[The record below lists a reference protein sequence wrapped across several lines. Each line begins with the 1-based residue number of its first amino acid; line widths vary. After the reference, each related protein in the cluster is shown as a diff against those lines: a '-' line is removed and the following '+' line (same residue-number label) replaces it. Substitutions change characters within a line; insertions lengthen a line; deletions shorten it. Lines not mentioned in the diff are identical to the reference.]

1 MAATA
6 ADSEIRKVLEQVLD
20 AMNAGDRDRLRS
32 FLAQRPDALHIGTD
46 PDEWMTSEEMVATLG
61 NVETLSV
68 KAVLDD
74 ITVDGETN
82 DVAWAVGHAHFES
95 GSIRSQ
101 PVRITAVLVRDGN
114 RWTVVHSHASI
125 GVPNSELFG

>member
-6 ADSEIRKVLEQVLD
+6 ADSEIRMALEQAFD
-20 AMNAGDRDRLRS
+20 AINAGDRGRLRS
-32 FLAQRPDALHIGTD
+32 FLAPDAIHIGTD

-61 NVETLSV
+61 GVETLSV

-74 ITVDGETN
+74 ITAHGEMS

-95 GSIRSQ
+95 GSRRSR
-101 PVRITAVLVRDGN
+101 PVRMTAVLVRDGN
-114 RWTVVHSHASI
+114 HWTIAHSHYSI
-125 GVPNSELFG
+125 GVPNAELLG